1 MTRKGDCN
9 CAGGCIAADRAS
21 GHTSIPLQLQQ
32 KYLNSCGWIAAD
44 RLAAAPAGWLRR
56 GLSRLAVRGGPGER
70 HVRPRLI
77 WLLAWTAPQGPG
89 EHRQPDRLGAG
100 YTGECPANWCYTDAP
115 VQ

>member
-9 CAGGCIAADRAS
+9 CAGGWIAADRAS

-32 KYLNSCGWIAAD
+32 KYLNRCGWIAAE

-70 HVRPRLI
+70 HVRTRLI
-77 WLLAWTAPQGPG
+77 RRLAWTAPQGPG
-89 EHRQPDRLGAG
+89 EHRQPDGLGAG
-100 YTGECPANWCYTDAP
+100 YTGECPANWCCTDPP